1 MADIDAIREA
11 RRQRILKASENRLN
25 KVLGNHAETL
35 DSEKRS
41 VGLYKPTIETD
52 LGEHG
57 SSLGVDGTSQT
68 SGTTTVTRRRVG
80 TTDNQAIEQKNMVK
94 ISPLKR
100 PVTESN
106 NSTLNNESLNSSR
119 SSADAKMILKH
130 FEFLRIVLS
139 VMTAYLCRRVLA
151 TGYGIF
157 YFQSVVLPFLCLE
170 AAFFMF
176 KHKVLHNV
184 TLPHKSSMLV
194 GLVLLCGIK
203 PGIMHSYNQVMGYV
217 TAASEDFA
225 MFFFAF
231 MMANCFIT

>member
-80 TTDNQAIEQKNMVK
+80 TTDNQAIEQKNM
-94 ISPLKR
+94 
-100 PVTESN
+100 
-106 NSTLNNESLNSSR
+106 
-119 SSADAKMILKH
+119 
-130 FEFLRIVLS
+130 
-139 VMTAYLCRRVLA
+139 
-151 TGYGIF
+151 
-157 YFQSVVLPFLCLE
+157 SVVLPFLCLE